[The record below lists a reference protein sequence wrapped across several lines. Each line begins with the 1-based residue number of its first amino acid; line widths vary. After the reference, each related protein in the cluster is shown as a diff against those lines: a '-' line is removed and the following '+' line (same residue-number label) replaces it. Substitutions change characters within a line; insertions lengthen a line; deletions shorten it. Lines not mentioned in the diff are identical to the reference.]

1 MPPTPVNPGSG
12 PDRITGMGRT
22 DAYDGPLTP
31 EAERD
36 LVRRLISGDE
46 EAVRILYG
54 RFGGPVYGL
63 GLRLLASPEAAQEL
77 TQDTFVAVWRKA
89 GQYDPTRGRLSTW
102 IMVIAHNLGVDRLRR
117 DSRRPLVF
125 VEDVERL
132 AEETVEA
139 ESRIVDRLAAGEML
153 AVLSAA
159 ERRLVLLAYYR
170 GWTARE
176 ISLHDA
182 TPLGTVK
189 TRLRSALIKLRRAH
203 GWKRDL

>member
-31 EAERD
+31 EAERE

-117 DSRRPLVF
+117 DSRRPLAF

>member
-12 PDRITGMGRT
+12 HDRITGMGRT

-117 DSRRPLVF
+117 DSRRPLAL

>member
-12 PDRITGMGRT
+12 PGRITGMGRT

-31 EAERD
+31 EAERE

-117 DSRRPLVF
+117 DSRRPLAF